1 MTIRWTVPLL
11 VVVAVSG
18 ACGGASPGAG
28 GGKGS
33 GLELDYVGRW
43 LDPEPDYPGAA
54 EAAAERGAALRNA
67 KAPFIAITGG
77 IVLTAAGQRIERGLV
92 ILERGTIT
100 YVGEAGGRAIPSGAQ
115 TIDARGKTITPG
127 LIDSHSHIGVYSSPG
142 VVAHQDGNEVSAP
155 VTAQARAEYGYWPQ
169 DPSITR
175 ALAGGVT
182 SALILP
188 GSANLIGG
196 HGYTVQMRL
205 GRTAEEA
212 RFPGAPPT
220 IKMACGENPKR
231 IYGEKGVLL
240 TRMAEYAAFRTALQQ
255 AAEYR
260 AKHRAYRRNRAEWV
274 EKRARAVEQEKAAK
288 ESGSGGRVKPE
299 PAPEPPPRD
308 LGLETLGRVLSG
320 EVLVQ
325 VHCYRADDMR
335 AMVAVADEFG
345 FRIRSF
351 HHALEAYKIR
361 DLLVNRG
368 IAVST
373 WSDWWGFKM
382 EAFDGIQENA
392 ALIAERGG
400 RPVIH
405 SDSSVGIQ
413 RLNQDAG
420 KAMFAGRAAGI
431 DISEEEALRWVTI
444 NPAWVLGI
452 DDVTGTL
459 EKGKR
464 ADVVVWNGSPFSVY
478 SKPDV
483 VIQAGEIAFERARG
497 LEASDFEVANS
508 APLKGWKSG
517 TGPAGKA
524 SGSGA
529 GLGSRTGS
537 RTGSAVAS
545 AAAVGTGAGAVA
557 PPAGIDEAA
566 RQRPDFAIEGATVH
580 VTPSRVIEGA
590 TLVVQKGRVV
600 AVGRSVSVP
609 AGLRRIDGRGRVV
622 TAGLVDASS
631 TMGLVE
637 VELEPTSAD
646 GRFDQT
652 SPIHAAYSAMD
663 GYDPS
668 SVAIPVARAGGVTSV
683 VSAPNG
689 GFVSGT
695 AAWVNLADRATG
707 DDAIV
712 KAPLAMYATLGEGAL
727 PSTNGSRGLAT
738 LRLRELLD
746 DAAQYARR
754 RGNYERNQTR
764 AFAASRLD
772 LEALVPVVRGALPLV
787 VRAHRATDIRAAL
800 RMARQLRLR
809 LVIEGGTEAW
819 MVAGDLARARVPVLL
834 NPMHNLPASFER
846 VHVRDDAA
854 AVLARAG
861 VEVALSTLGSGSEA
875 RTVRQLA
882 GIAVS
887 NGLPHDQAI
896 AAITD
901 VPARAFGMRGRGTLE
916 RGQAAD
922 LVVWTGDPLELST
935 RAERVV
941 IAGVEQPLANR
952 QSDLRDRYR
961 ALVPARR
968 KRPAPIPSVEGAT
981 PAASTKPDPKRPTP
995 APRAG
1000 SGRAAPTP

>member
-1 MTIRWTVPLL
+1 MRIRWTCPLL
-11 VVVAVSG
+11 FVVAVSS
-18 ACGGASPGAG
+18 ACGAAAPGAG

-33 GLELDYVGRW
+33 GIELDYVGRW
-43 LDPEPDYPGAA
+43 LDPEPDYPAVAQSAGQ
-54 EAAAERGAALRNA
+54 RGAALRNR
-67 KAPFIAITGG
+67 KAPVIAITGG
-77 IVLTAAGQRIERGLV
+77 TVLTAEGHKYERGLV
-92 ILERGTIT
+92 ILERGAIT
-100 YVGEAGGRAIPSGAQ
+100 YVGEAGGRAIPRGAQ

-127 LIDSHSHIGVYSSPG
+127 LIDSHSHIGVYAAPG
-142 VVAHQDGNEVSAP
+142 VVAHQDGNEISAP

-196 HGYTVQMRL
+196 RGYTVQMRL

-231 IYGEKGVLL
+231 VYAEKGVLL

-274 EKRARAVEQEKAAK
+274 EKRARAAEQEKAAA

-335 AMVAVADEFG
+335 AMLAVADEFG

-361 DLLVNRG
+361 DLLSRRG

-392 ALIAERGG
+392 ALIAEAGG

-431 DISEEEALRWVTI
+431 DISEEEALRWVTA

-483 VIQAGEIAFERARG
+483 VIQAGEIAYERARG

-508 APLKGWKSG
+508 APLKGWK
-517 TGPAGKA
+517 AGKGPGGVPGSRA
-524 SGSGA
+524 GSG
-529 GLGSRTGS
+529 
-537 RTGSAVAS
+537 AVAS
-545 AAAVGTGAGAVA
+545 AKVRAGRGAGPGVA
-557 PPAGIDEAA
+557 AASAAPDEAA
-566 RQRPDFAIEGATVH
+566 RQRPDFAIEGATIH
-580 VTPSRVIEGA
+580 VTPSKVIEGA

-600 AVGRSVSVP
+600 AVGRKVSVP

-637 VELEPTSAD
+637 VDLEPTSAD

-652 SPIHAAYSAMD
+652 SPIHAAYSAVD
-663 GYDPS
+663 GYDPT

-695 AAWVNLADRATG
+695 AAWVNLADRVAG

-727 PSTNGSRGLAT
+727 ASTSGSRGLAT

-746 DAAQYARR
+746 DAVQYARR

-800 RMARQLRLR
+800 RLARQLRLR

-819 MVAGDLARARVPVLL
+819 MVAGELARARVPVLL
-834 NPMHNLPASFER
+834 NPIHNLPASFER

-861 VEVALSTLGSGSEA
+861 VEVAVSTLGAASEA

-882 GIAVS
+882 GIAVA
-887 NGLPHDQAI
+887 NGLPHDKAI

-901 VPARAFGMRGRGTLE
+901 VPARAFGIRGRGTLE

-968 KRPAPIPSVEGAT
+968 SRPAPIPGVEGGT
-981 PAASTKPDPKRPTP
+981 PAASGKP
-995 APRAG
+995 G
-1000 SGRAAPTP
+1000 GRAAPRNSGGRAAPSP

>member
-1 MTIRWTVPLL
+1 MRIRWTCPLL
-11 VVVAVSG
+11 LVVAVSG
-18 ACGGASPGAG
+18 ACGGIAPGAG

-43 LDPEPDYPGAA
+43 HDPEPDYPAVAQSAG
-54 EAAAERGAALRNA
+54 ERGAALRNPD
-67 KAPFIAITGG
+67 APVVAITGG
-77 IVLTAAGQRIERGLV
+77 TVLTATGKRHAPGLV
-92 ILERGTIT
+92 ILERGAIT
-100 YVGEAGGRAIPSGAQ
+100 YVGEASGRAIPRGAQ

-127 LIDSHSHIGVYSSPG
+127 LIDSHSHIGVYSAPG
-142 VVAHQDGNEVSAP
+142 AVAHQDGNEVSAP

-196 HGYTVQMRL
+196 RGYTVQMRL

-231 IYGEKGVLL
+231 VYGEKGVLL
-240 TRMAEYAAFRTALQQ
+240 TRMAEYAAFRTALHQ

-260 AKHRAYRRNRAEWV
+260 AKHRAYRRNRVEWV
-274 EKRARAVEQEKAAK
+274 EKRARAAQQEKEVAK
-288 ESGSGGRVKPE
+288 PGTAGRVKPE

-320 EVLVQ
+320 DVLVQ

-335 AMVAVADEFG
+335 AMVAVADEFK

-351 HHALEAYKIR
+351 HHALEAYKLR
-361 DLLVNRG
+361 DLLAERG

-392 ALIAERGG
+392 ALIAEAGG

-431 DISEEEALRWVTI
+431 EISDDEALRWVTA

-478 SKPDV
+478 SRPDV
-483 VIQAGEIAFERARG
+483 VIRAGEIAFERSRG
-497 LEASDFEVANS
+497 LEPSDFEVANS
-508 APLKGWKSG
+508 APLKGWKAG
-517 TGPAGKA
+517 TGPGKPGTG
-524 SGSGA
+524 SRSGA
-529 GLGSRTGS
+529 RTGS
-537 RTGSAVAS
+537 GSRA
-545 AAAVGTGAGAVA
+545 GAGAVA
-557 PPAGIDEAA
+557 SANTGAGAGGAAPSAADEAA

-580 VTPSRVIEGA
+580 VTPSKVIEGA

-609 AGLRRIDGRGRVV
+609 SGLRRIDGRGRVV

-637 VELEPTSAD
+637 VELEPSSVD

-652 SPIHAAYSAMD
+652 SPIQAAYSAVD

-683 VSAPNG
+683 VSAPGG

-695 AAWVNLADRATG
+695 AAWVNLADRVSG
-707 DDAIV
+707 DEAIV

-727 PSTNGSRGLAT
+727 PSTSGSRGLAT

-746 DAAQYARR
+746 DAVQYARR

-787 VRAHRATDIRAAL
+787 VRAHRAPDIRAAMRL
-800 RMARQLRLR
+800 ARQLRLR

-819 MVAGDLARARVPVLL
+819 MLAGELARARVPVLL
-834 NPMHNLPASFER
+834 NPIHNLPASFER

-882 GIAVS
+882 GIAVA

-901 VPARAFGMRGRGTLE
+901 VPARAFGVRGRGTLE

-941 IAGVEQPLANR
+941 IAGVEQPLASR
-952 QSDLRDRYR
+952 QSDLRERYR

-968 KRPAPIPSVEGAT
+968 SRPAPIPGVEGAT
-981 PAASTKPDPKRPTP
+981 PAASRKPGP
-995 APRAG
+995 G
-1000 SGRAAPTP
+1000 GGRAAPTP